1 MITSKPEVKNLFCI
15 FNFIIN
21 KYPESQLI
29 SCETKKK
36 QRWRYALTK
45 IAKNKITILANYFSE
60 LNSLLDSLEN
70 YSLCK
75 KHYNN
80 VVARDSFINQLK
92 KANNLIF
99 LDEESKRKRLKL
111 SDNDNDKLQA
121 YCNFEIQVSLSD
133 PEYENKINE
142 LTHLNKQLLS
152 EINELKHLNKQLLS
166 ENEILK
172 KKLDSRF
179 ANQEDHIEAIIDI
192 AKKE

>member
-1 MITSKPEVKNLFCI
+1 M
-15 FNFIIN
+15 
-21 KYPESQLI
+21 
-29 SCETKKK
+29 KK
-36 QRWRYALTK
+36 T
-45 IAKNKITILANYFSE
+45 
-60 LNSLLDSLEN
+60 
-70 YSLCK
+70 
-75 KHYNN
+75 
-80 VVARDSFINQLK
+80 
-92 KANNLIF
+92 NNLIF

-192 AKKE
+192 AKKEWENLYDDI